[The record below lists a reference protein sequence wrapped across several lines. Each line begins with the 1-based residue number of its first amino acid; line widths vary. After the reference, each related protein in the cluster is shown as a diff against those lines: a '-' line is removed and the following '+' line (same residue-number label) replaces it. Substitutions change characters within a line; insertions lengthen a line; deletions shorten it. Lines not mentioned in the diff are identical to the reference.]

1 MRALGKWKGIK
12 EVEDKFGSAI
22 VQGQSRVGDKGGGHR
37 NVKERMCVL
46 IKDNCLICDLGSEEL
61 LKTKESGSCYNKS
74 LVISSLIF

>member
-22 VQGQSRVGDKGGGHR
+22 VQVQSRAGDEGGGHGNR
-37 NVKERMCVL
+37 KERVYVL
-46 IKDNCLICDLGSEEL
+46 IKDNCLICDLVSEEL
-61 LKTKESGSCYNKS
+61 LKTKESGWCYNKN